1 VMQNYKMNSKK
12 EVVIITCFA
21 ANEPRAEYVRD
32 FFKKRGKSTLIIST
46 DFIHRGK
53 FFRKDLPIGYN
64 FIHTRPYKKNL
75 SIARL
80 RSHYIFSKIAMKL
93 AKEYQPEL
101 LYIMIPANS
110 LAKFAVRYKEKN
122 NCKLVLDIIDLWP
135 ESLPIS
141 LYKNIWPLTMW
152 SGLRDKYL
160 KLADVIIT
168 ECDLYQKVL
177 QPDIL
182 NMPIHTVYWPQ
193 EDYENISSVSQEDDI
208 LRFLYLGSINN
219 IIDIEGIVKLL
230 AEVQK
235 LRKVELHIVGDGETR
250 SRFIDLLKEHRV
262 LVNFYGYIYDHNK
275 LEEIASRCHWG
286 INMMKPSA
294 QVGLTMKS
302 VSYFE
307 LGLPILNNIK
317 GDTWKFVENYDIG
330 VNVVDIIPEK
340 IAYLTR
346 ADLDNMRINAR
357 KLFEQY
363 FSKTAFE
370 RQLEEAIRSI
380 KSK

>member
-1 VMQNYKMNSKK
+1 M
-12 EVVIITCFA
+12 
-21 ANEPRAEYVRD
+21 
-32 FFKKRGKSTLIIST
+32 
-46 DFIHRGK
+46 
-53 FFRKDLPIGYN
+53 
-64 FIHTRPYKKNL
+64 
-75 SIARL
+75 
-80 RSHYIFSKIAMKL
+80 
-93 AKEYQPEL
+93 
-101 LYIMIPANS
+101 
-110 LAKFAVRYKEKN
+110 
-122 NCKLVLDIIDLWP
+122 
-135 ESLPIS
+135 
-141 LYKNIWPLTMW
+141 
-152 SGLRDKYL
+152 
-160 KLADVIIT
+160 
-168 ECDLYQKVL
+168 
-177 QPDIL
+177 
-182 NMPIHTVYWPQ
+182 
-193 EDYENISSVSQEDDI
+193 
-208 LRFLYLGSINN
+208 
-219 IIDIEGIVKLL
+219 
-230 AEVQK
+230 
-235 LRKVELHIVGDGETR
+235 HIVGDGETR

-346 ADLDNMRINAR
+346 ADLDNMGINAR